1 MSPTTT
7 ATKYCQACAQ
17 ILDSR
22 AEVCPQCGVRQPMMY
37 ARPGATTVSG
47 RNRIVAALFAIL
59 LGTFGVHKFYL
70 GKVGLGVL
78 YLVFFWTA
86 IPALVGLI
94 EGIIYLTMSDTDFA
108 AKFG

>member
-7 ATKYCQACAQ
+7 ATKYCHACAQ

-37 ARPGATTVSG
+37 AGPGATTVSG
-47 RNRIVAALFAIL
+47 RNRVAAALFAIF
-59 LGTFGVHKFYL
+59 LGAFGVHKFYL

-86 IPALVGLI
+86 IPAIVGFV
-94 EGIIYLTMSDTDFA
+94 EGIIYLTMSDMDFA